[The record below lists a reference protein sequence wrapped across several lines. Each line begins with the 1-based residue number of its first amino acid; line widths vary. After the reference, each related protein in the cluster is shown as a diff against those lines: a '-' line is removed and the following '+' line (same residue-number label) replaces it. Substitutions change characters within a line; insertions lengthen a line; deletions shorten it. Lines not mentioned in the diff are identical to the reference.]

1 MEGVTVVTEA
11 LLSASVQALLGKLGS
26 SDVLKFARQDH
37 VRAELKKWET
47 KLSDIRKVL
56 NDAEEKQITEQSVKA
71 WLGELRD
78 LAYDMEDVL
87 EEYGYEAL
95 RRKVMSEAD
104 DRGTTRTSKVRNFIR
119 SCCTSCT
126 PIRNVKMGSKIKD
139 ITSRLEEISAQ
150 KAGLGLKCLNKVE
163 MIARSSS
170 ERPPV
175 TTSEVYLPRI
185 KGRDADKKTII
196 EMLLK
201 DEPAGTNFSVVS
213 IVAMGGMGKTTLAG
227 LVFDDTAEPIASHF
241 APKAWVCVSN
251 EFDQVR
257 VSKELLDSVSSQ
269 RSSSENFREIQREL
283 KKALAG
289 KRFLIV
295 LDDLWSDIYSKWDDL
310 RSPLFEG
317 APGSKILVTTR
328 DHGVAAWVGGHK
340 NLYELKQLSEDDCW
354 SVFQTHAFEHINI
367 NEHQNLETIGRSIVK
382 KCGGLPLAA
391 KAIGGLLRS
400 ELDEREWKRILDSKI
415 WDLPIDKCGIIP
427 ALRLSYNHLPSHL
440 KRCFAY
446 CAIFPQDY
454 EFKKEELIPFWR
466 AEGLIQQSKDDRR
479 KENVGDKYFCELLS
493 RSFFQS
499 SNGSESLFTMHD
511 LVNDLAK
518 YVAGETC
525 IHLDEEFK
533 NNWQR
538 PIPEST
544 RHSSFIRGYCDIF
557 KMFERFH
564 KTEHLRTFIAVPV
577 QKCLD
582 RYISYKVLQELI
594 PRLRYLRVLC
604 LSGYKIVEIPKE
616 FCDLKL
622 LRYLNLSK
630 TDITC
635 LPDSIGNLY
644 NLQTLILSDCYS
656 LTKLPNSIG
665 NLINLRCLD
674 VSGCNRV
681 EEMPS
686 QVGKL
691 KDLQILSNFMVGK
704 NNGLNIKELREMSCL
719 EGEICISKLENVVN
733 VEDVRDAGLKLKN
746 NLERLTLK
754 WSSNIDG
761 STNDE
766 MADQKIVL
774 QSLQPHSNLGKLGI
788 DSYGGLAFPGWVSDA
803 SLLSKMVELSLVDCK
818 KCTSLPCLG
827 RLPSLKRLRIQGM
840 HGVKQVGAEVDF
852 YGEAGVSVDK
862 FFPSLESLYFE
873 DMPEW
878 EDWSSSSATV
888 SLFPSLHDLTVSNCP
903 KLIKELPTYLPL
915 LTTLS
920 VYDCPKLEFTL
931 LRLPSLKQLDV
942 KEFDETI
949 FQSEIELTTLTRLR
963 VDSIS
968 ALINL
973 QQAFVRSLIG
983 LQVLKIRNCEK
994 LTCLWEDRFESKGL
1008 IHSRQLVSLGLGC
1021 NLRSLEIDNCDKLER
1036 LLNEWQSLTC
1046 LEKLGIH
1053 NCPKLVSFPEVAF
1066 PPNLRSLTLSNCEGL
1081 KCLPD
1086 GMTSKMSTNSCLL
1099 ETLEIWSCSSL
1110 ICFPKGQLPTTLKN
1124 LTIIHCESLSS
1135 LPEGIMMHCNS
1146 IHTNN
1151 TITMGIC
1158 ALEVLYIDGC
1168 PSLADFP
1175 EGSLPTTLEEL
1186 IIARCK
1192 NLKSLP
1198 EGVMHQHYSSNTTAN
1213 GALLQVLDISH
1224 CPSLTSF
1231 PNGKFPSTLQALNI
1245 DNCEQLESIS
1255 EEMFHS
1261 SANCNS
1267 LQSLSI
1273 FGYPNLKALPDCL
1286 SDLSELDITTC
1297 KSLELRPHQFK
1308 NFTCLEYLAIK
1319 DCKNIN
1325 NPLSQWGL
1333 TRLPSLKILSIGA
1346 MFPHATSFSDDNHMI
1361 LLPTTLTSL
1370 SLSEFQNL
1378 ESLES
1383 LSLQTLTSLQNLE
1396 IDDCPKL
1403 RSILPREG
1411 LLPDTL
1417 SQLRIKGCPL
1427 LQQRF
1432 SKEEGEDWPKIA
1444 HIPCVEILDESISEQ

>member
-1 MEGVTVVTEA
+1 MEVVAEA
-11 LLSASVQALLGKLGS
+11 LLSASIEALFSKLGS
-26 SDVLKFARQDH
+26 SDVLKFASQDH

-47 KLSDIRKVL
+47 KLSDIREVL

-104 DRGTTRTSKVRNFIR
+104 RSTTRTSKVRKFIP
-119 SCCTSCT
+119 SCCTTFT
-126 PIRNVKMGSKIKD
+126 PVRNVKMGSKIRD
-139 ITSRLEEISAQ
+139 ITRRLEQISAQ
-150 KAGLGLKCLNKVE
+150 KAGLGLKCLDKVE
-163 MIARSSS
+163 MIARSSL
-170 ERPPV
+170 ERRPV

-201 DEPAGTNFSVVS
+201 HEPAGTNVSVVS
-213 IVAMGGMGKTTLAG
+213 IVAMGGMGKTTLAR

-257 VSKELLDSVSSQ
+257 VSKALLNSVSSQ
-269 RSSSENFREIQREL
+269 RSSSEDFYEIKREL
-283 KKALAG
+283 KKALTG

-295 LDDLWSDIYSKWDDL
+295 LDDLWSDIYSKWDNL

-328 DHGVAAWVGGHK
+328 DHGVATWVGGHK

-391 KAIGGLLRS
+391 KALGGLLRS
-400 ELDEREWKRILDSKI
+400 ELRQPEWERILYSKI
-415 WDLPIDKCGIIP
+415 WDLPSDTCAIIP

-454 EFKKEELIPFWR
+454 ELKKEELIPLWR
-466 AEGLIQQSKDDRR
+466 AEGLLQQSKDDRR

-499 SNGSESLFTMHD
+499 SNSSESLFTMHD

-544 RHSSFIRGYCDIF
+544 RHSSFIRGRCDIF

-564 KTEHLRTFIAVPV
+564 KTEHMRTFIVV
-577 QKCLD
+577 STQNWD
-582 RYISYKVLQELI
+582 DGYISNKVLQELI
-594 PRLRYLRVLC
+594 PRLRYLRALC
-604 LSGYKIVEIPKE
+604 LSGYNIVEIPKE
-616 FCDLKL
+616 FGDLKL
-622 LRYLNLSK
+622 LRYLNLSG
-630 TDITC
+630 TRITC
-635 LPDSIGNLY
+635 LPDSIGKLY

-674 VSGCNRV
+674 VSGCDRV

-691 KDLQILSNFMVGK
+691 KDMQILSNFMVGK

-719 EGEICISKLENVVN
+719 EGELCISKLENVVN

-754 WSSNIDG
+754 WSSNLDG
-761 STNDE
+761 SRNDE
-766 MADQKIVL
+766 MADQMNVL

-803 SLLSKMVELSLVDCK
+803 SLLSKMVDISLINCK

-827 RLPSLKRLRIQGM
+827 QLPSLKRLRIQGID
-840 HGVKQVGAEVDF
+840 GVKQVGAEFYF

-873 DMPEW
+873 DMSEWEHW
-878 EDWSSSSATV
+878 EDWSSSSATE
-888 SLFPSLHDLTVSNCP
+888 SLFPSLHELNIRNCP

-931 LRLPSLKQLDV
+931 LRLPSLKQLNV
-942 KEFDETI
+942 REFDETI
-949 FQSEIELTTLTRLR
+949 FQSEIELTTLTWLR

-968 ALINL
+968 ELINL
-973 QQAFVRSLIG
+973 QQGFVRSLIG
-983 LQVLKIRNCEK
+983 LQDLEIWNCEK
-994 LTCLWEDRFESKGL
+994 LTCLWEDRFESEGL

-1021 NLRSLEIDNCDKLER
+1021 NLRSLKIDNCDKLER
-1036 LLNEWQSLTC
+1036 LPNEWQSLTC
-1046 LEKLGIH
+1046 LEKLGIQ
-1053 NCPKLVSFPEVAF
+1053 NCPKLVSFPEVGF

-1099 ETLEIWSCSSL
+1099 ETLEIRKCSSL
-1110 ICFPKGQLPTTLKN
+1110 ICFPKGQLPTTLKK
-1124 LTIIHCESLSS
+1124 LRVDDCESLSS

-1158 ALEVLYIDGC
+1158 ALEVLYIEGC

-1175 EGSLPTTLEEL
+1175 EGSLPTTLKEL
-1186 IIARCK
+1186 KIFHCE

-1213 GALLQVLDISH
+1213 GALLQDLLLSD

-1231 PNGKFPSTLQALNI
+1231 PKGKFPSTLKTLYI
-1245 DNCEQLESIS
+1245 DSCEQLESIS
-1255 EEMFHS
+1255 EKMFHS
-1261 SANCNS
+1261 FSNSNS
-1267 LQSLSI
+1267 LQFLI
-1273 FGYPNLKALPDCL
+1273 IEGYPNLKALPDCL
-1286 SDLSELDITTC
+1286 SDLSDIFISTC
-1297 KSLELRPHQFK
+1297 KSMELRPHQFQ
-1308 NFTCLEYLAIK
+1308 NFTRLESLVIYN
-1319 DCKNIN
+1319 CENIN

-1333 TRLPSLKILSIGA
+1333 TRLPSLKILAIGA
-1346 MFPHATSFSDDNHMI
+1346 MFPHATSFSDDNHMT

-1370 SLSEFQNL
+1370 ILSKFQNL

-1396 IDDCPKL
+1396 IYDCPKL

-1417 SQLRIKGCPL
+1417 SDLRIWQCPVL
-1427 LQQRF
+1427 KQRF
-1432 SKEEGEDWPKIA
+1432 SKEDGEDWPKIA
-1444 HIPCVEILDESISEQ
+1444 HIPYVRI

>member
-1 MEGVTVVTEA
+1 MEVVAEA
-11 LLSASVQALLGKLGS
+11 LLSASVEVLFSKLGS

-37 VRAELKKWET
+37 VQAELKKWET
-47 KLSDIRKVL
+47 TLLGIREVL
-56 NDAEEKQITEQSVKA
+56 NDAEEKQITKPSVKA
-71 WLGELRD
+71 WLAKLRD
-78 LAYDMEDVL
+78 LSYDMEDVL
-87 EEYGYEAL
+87 DEYGYEAL

-104 DRGTTRTSKVRNFIR
+104 NRGTTRTSKVRKFIP
-119 SCCTSCT
+119 SCCTTFT

-150 KAGLGLKCLNKVE
+150 KAGLGLDKVE
-163 MIARSSS
+163 MIARSSL

-175 TTSEVYLPRI
+175 ITSEVYLPRI

-201 DEPAGTNFSVVS
+201 DEPAGTNVSVVS
-213 IVAMGGMGKTTLAG
+213 IVAMGGMGKTTLAR

-269 RSSSENFREIQREL
+269 RSSSENFHEIQREL

-295 LDDLWSDIYSKWDDL
+295 LDDLWSDIKSKWDDL
-310 RSPLFEG
+310 RSPLFDG

-328 DHGVAAWVGGHK
+328 DHDVAKWVGGHK

-354 SVFQTHAFEHINI
+354 SVFQTHAFEYTNI
-367 NEHQNLETIGRSIVK
+367 NEHRNLEEIGRSIVK

-391 KAIGGLLRS
+391 KALGGLLRS
-400 ELDEREWKRILDSKI
+400 ELRQPEWESILYSKI
-415 WDLPIDKCGIIP
+415 WDLPSDTCAIIP

-454 EFKKEELIPFWR
+454 EFKKEELIPLWR

-479 KENVGDKYFCELLS
+479 KENVGDKYFSELLS

-499 SNGSESLFTMHD
+499 SSSSESLFTMHD

-544 RHSSFIRGYCDIF
+544 RHSSFMRGHCDIF

-564 KTEHLRTFIAVPV
+564 KTEHLRTFIAVPS
-577 QKCLD
+577 QYLS
-582 RYISYKVLQELI
+582 YISYKVLQELI

-604 LSGYKIVEIPKE
+604 LSSYTILEIPKE
-616 FCDLKL
+616 FGDLKL

-644 NLQTLILSDCYS
+644 NLQTLILSYCYS

-719 EGEICISKLENVVN
+719 EGDLCISKLENVVN

-754 WSSNIDG
+754 WSSNLDG
-761 STNDE
+761 SRNDE
-766 MADQKIVL
+766 MADQMNVL
-774 QSLQPHSNLGKLGI
+774 QSLQPHSNMGKLGI

-803 SLLSKMVELSLVDCK
+803 SLLSKMVVLCLVDCK

-827 RLPSLKRLRIQGM
+827 QLPSLKCLIIQGM
-840 HGVKQVGAEVDF
+840 DGVKQVGPEFYF
-852 YGEAGVSVDK
+852 YGEAGGSTDNI
-862 FFPSLESLYFE
+862 FPSLEYLYFK
-873 DMPEW
+873 DMSEW
-878 EDWSSSSATV
+878 EDWSSSSTAE
-888 SLFPSLHDLTVSNCP
+888 SLFPSLHELSIGNCP

-920 VYDCPKLEFTL
+920 VYDCPRLEFTL
-931 LRLPSLKQLDV
+931 LRLPFIKQLHV
-942 KEFDETI
+942 HKCDEKI
-949 FQSEIELTTLTRLR
+949 FQSEIELTSLTWLT
-963 VDSIS
+963 VNSIS
-968 ALINL
+968 ELINL
-973 QQAFVRSLIG
+973 QQGFVRSLIG
-983 LQVLKIRNCEK
+983 LQDLEIQNCEK
-994 LTCLWEDRFESKGL
+994 LTCLWEDRFESVGL
-1008 IHSRQLVSLGLGC
+1008 IHSCRLVSLGLGC
-1021 NLRSLEIDNCDKLER
+1021 NLRSLEISNCDKLER
-1036 LLNEWQSLTC
+1036 LPSEWQSLTC
-1046 LEKLGIH
+1046 LEKLGIQ
-1053 NCPKLVSFPEVAF
+1053 NCPKLVSFPEVGF

-1099 ETLEIWSCSSL
+1099 ETLGIEKCSSL
-1110 ICFPKGQLPTTLKN
+1110 ICFPKGQLPTTLKT
-1124 LTIIHCESLSS
+1124 LSIISCESLSS

-1168 PSLADFP
+1168 PSLTDFP
-1175 EGSLPTTLEEL
+1175 EGSLPTTLKEL
-1186 IIARCK
+1186 TIFHCE

-1213 GALLQVLDISH
+1213 GALLQLLSLYV

-1231 PNGKFPSTLQALNI
+1231 PKGKFPSTLQTLNI
-1245 DNCEQLESIS
+1245 LYCRQLESIS

-1261 SANCNS
+1261 SPNSNS

-1273 FGYPNLKALPDCL
+1273 RKYPNLKALPDCL
-1286 SDLSELDITTC
+1286 SDLSEIYIKTC
-1297 KSLELRPHQFK
+1297 ESLELRPHQFQ
-1308 NFTCLEYLAIK
+1308 NFTRLERLVIE
-1319 DCKNIN
+1319 DCENIN

-1383 LSLQTLTSLQNLE
+1383 LSLQTLTSLQYLN
-1396 IDDCPKL
+1396 IVNCPKL
-1403 RSILPREG
+1403 QSILPREG
-1411 LLPDTL
+1411 LLLDTL
-1417 SQLRIKGCPL
+1417 SELSIWGCPL

-1432 SKEEGEDWPKIA
+1432 SKEDGEDWPNIA
-1444 HIPCVEILDESISEQ
+1444 HIPYVDIQD

>member
-1 MEGVTVVTEA
+1 MEVVAEA
-11 LLSASVQALLGKLGS
+11 LLSASVEALFSKLGS

-37 VRAELKKWET
+37 VQAELKKWET
-47 KLSDIRKVL
+47 TLLGIREVL
-56 NDAEEKQITEQSVKA
+56 NDAEDKQITEQSVKA

-87 EEYGYEAL
+87 DEYDYEAL

-104 DRGTTRTSKVRNFIR
+104 NRGTTRTSKVRKLIP
-119 SCCTSCT
+119 SCCTTFS
-126 PIRNVKMGSKIKD
+126 PVRNVKMGSKIRD
-139 ITSRLEEISAQ
+139 ITRRVEEISAR
-150 KAGLGLKCLNKVE
+150 KAGLGLKCLDKVE
-163 MIARSSS
+163 MITRSSW
-170 ERPPV
+170 ERRPV
-175 TTSEVYLPRI
+175 TTSEVYLPRV
-185 KGRDADKKTII
+185 KGREADKQNII

-201 DEPAGTNFSVVS
+201 NESVGTNVSVVS
-213 IVAMGGMGKTTLAG
+213 IVAMGGMGKTTLAR
-227 LVFDDTAEPIASHF
+227 LVYDDTAEPIASHF
-241 APKAWVCVSN
+241 AIKAWVCVSN
-251 EFDQVR
+251 EFDKVR
-257 VSKELLDSVSSQ
+257 LTKVLLNSVSSQ
-269 RSSSENFREIQREL
+269 PSNSEDFHEIQREF

-328 DHGVAAWVGGHK
+328 DHGVATWVGGHK

-400 ELDEREWKRILDSKI
+400 ELREREWERILDSKI
-415 WDLPIDKCGIIP
+415 WDLPIDKCEIIP

-454 EFKKEELIPFWR
+454 EFKKEELIPLWR

-499 SNGSESLFTMHD
+499 SNNSESLFTMHD

-525 IHLDEEFK
+525 IHFDEESK
-533 NNWQR
+533 NNWQC

-544 RHSSFIRGYCDIF
+544 RHSSFIRGRRDIF

-564 KTEHLRTFIAVPV
+564 KTEHLRTFIVVPTQNLGV
-577 QKCLD
+577 VPTQNWGFGD
-582 RYISYKVLQELI
+582 RHISNKVLQELI

-604 LSGYKIVEIPKE
+604 LSWYQILEIPKE
-616 FCDLKL
+616 FGDLKL
-622 LRYLNLSK
+622 LRYLNLSG
-630 TDITC
+630 TRITC

-644 NLQTLILSDCYS
+644 NLLTLILSYCGY
-656 LTKLPNSIG
+656 LTKLPISIG

-674 VSGCNRV
+674 VSDCICLD
-681 EEMPS
+681 EMPS

-691 KDLQILSNFMVGK
+691 KDLQILSNFRVGK

-719 EGEICISKLENVVN
+719 EGELCISKLENVMN

-746 NLERLTLK
+746 NLERLTLE
-754 WSSNIDG
+754 WSSNLDG
-761 STNDE
+761 SRNDE
-766 MADQKIVL
+766 MADQMNVL
-774 QSLQPHSNLGKLGI
+774 HSLQPHSNLGKLGI
-788 DSYGGLAFPGWVSDA
+788 HSFGGLAFPGWVSDA

-827 RLPSLKRLRIQGM
+827 QLPSLKRLRIHGM
-840 HGVKQVGAEVDF
+840 HGVKQVGAEFYF
-852 YGEAGVSVDK
+852 YGEAGVSIDK
-862 FFPSLESLYFE
+862 VFPSLESLYFWNMSE
-873 DMPEW
+873 WEHW
-878 EDWSSSSATV
+878 EDWSSSSATE
-888 SLFPSLHDLTVSNCP
+888 SLFPSLHKLKIHNCP

-915 LTTLS
+915 LTKLS
-920 VYDCPKLEFTL
+920 VNDCPKLEFTL

-942 KEFDETI
+942 REFDETI
-949 FQSEIELTTLTRLR
+949 FQSGIELTSLTWLR
-963 VDSIS
+963 VDWIS
-968 ALINL
+968 ELINL
-973 QQAFVRSLIG
+973 QQGFVRSLIG
-983 LQVLKIRNCEK
+983 LQVLEIQNCEK
-994 LTCLWEDRFESKGL
+994 LTCLWEDRFESEGP
-1008 IHSRQLVSLGLGC
+1008 IHSRRLVSLGLGC
-1021 NLRSLEIDNCDKLER
+1021 NLRSLRIDNCDKLER
-1036 LLNEWQSLTC
+1036 LPNEWQSLTG
-1046 LEKLGIH
+1046 LEELQIYS
-1053 NCPKLVSFPEVAF
+1053 CPKLVSFPEVGF
-1066 PPNLRSLTLSNCEGL
+1066 PPNLRSLTLSHCVGL

-1099 ETLEIWSCSSL
+1099 ETLEILNCSSL
-1110 ICFPKGQLPTTLKN
+1110 ICFPKGQLPSTFKTLRVY
-1124 LTIIHCESLSS
+1124 HCESLSS

-1158 ALEVLYIDGC
+1158 ALEVLYIEGC

-1175 EGSLPTTLEEL
+1175 EGSLPTTLKEL
-1186 IIARCK
+1186 EISRCE

-1213 GALLQVLDISH
+1213 GALLQVLYLYD
-1224 CPSLTSF
+1224 CTSLTSF
-1231 PNGKFPSTLQALNI
+1231 PKGKFPSTLKTLNI
-1245 DNCEQLESIS
+1245 SYCQQLESIS

-1261 SANCNS
+1261 SANSNS

-1273 FGYPNLKALPDCL
+1273 RGYPNLKALPDCL
-1286 SDLSELDITTC
+1286 SDLSIIDIRTC
-1297 KSLELRPHQFK
+1297 KSLELQPHQFQ
-1308 NFTCLEYLAIK
+1308 NFT
-1319 DCKNIN
+1319 
-1325 NPLSQWGL
+1325 
-1333 TRLPSLKILSIGA
+1333 RLKSR
-1346 MFPHATSFSDDNHMI
+1346 H
-1361 LLPTTLTSL
+1361 
-1370 SLSEFQNL
+1370 
-1378 ESLES
+1378 
-1383 LSLQTLTSLQNLE
+1383 
-1396 IDDCPKL
+1396 
-1403 RSILPREG
+1403 
-1411 LLPDTL
+1411 
-1417 SQLRIKGCPL
+1417 
-1427 LQQRF
+1427 
-1432 SKEEGEDWPKIA
+1432 
-1444 HIPCVEILDESISEQ
+1444 